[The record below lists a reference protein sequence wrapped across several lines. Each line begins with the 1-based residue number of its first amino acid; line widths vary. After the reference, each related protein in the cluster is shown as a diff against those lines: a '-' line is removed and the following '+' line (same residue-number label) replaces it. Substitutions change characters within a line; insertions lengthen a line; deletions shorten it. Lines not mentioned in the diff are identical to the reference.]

1 LNHKLLCCG
10 FFPSELPIGVYF
22 RSGFSILTAERNF
35 GFRNVVILKTEPI
48 HIFQNRIQMKK
59 KSNKLLPFSIVL
71 VVIVIIVLVVG
82 KKAGWFGKSF
92 EINVSTK
99 IVESKTITELITA
112 NGKVQPE
119 TEVKISPDVS
129 GEIIDLT
136 IKEGNEVKKGQLLM
150 VIKPD
155 MYIQAYNRDLASLS
169 SSQARLAQAEARQIE
184 SDMAFKRANSLF
196 KQDAIPVSDF
206 ETAEASYKVSQSE
219 VKAAQFAVKSAE
231 ASVAEAQEQLVKTKI
246 YAPMDGIV
254 SRLNVE
260 KGERVVGT
268 NMYAGTETM
277 VIANLHLMEV
287 KVDVNEND
295 IVRVNLNDTALVEV
309 DAYLGRKFK
318 GLVTEIANSANVV
331 GGSTDQVTNFNV
343 KILLLESS
351 YKDLVDSGHG
361 KIYPF
366 RPGMSAT
373 VDIQTETKKNVI
385 SVPIQSVTTRAV
397 NEKKKVAE
405 KKDEVETTEGES
417 QAVTKQDEKKKEDE
431 KVEVVFVYKDG
442 KVKKQ
447 TVKTGIQDSE
457 NIEILEGL
465 KTGDEIVVAPF
476 NAINKLLNDSSQVK
490 KVDEKE
496 LFKVK
501 K

>member
-1 LNHKLLCCG
+1 
-10 FFPSELPIGVYF
+10 
-22 RSGFSILTAERNF
+22 
-35 GFRNVVILKTEPI
+35 
-48 HIFQNRIQMKK
+48 MKK
-59 KSNKLLPFSIVL
+59 KSNKKLLPYGIAL
-71 VVIVIIVLVVG
+71 VVVIIIVLVSG
-82 KKAGWFGKSF
+82 KKLGWFGKDF

-99 IVESKTITELITA
+99 IVESKTITEQITA

-129 GEIIDLT
+129 GEIIDLP
-136 IKEGNEVKKGQLLM
+136 ILEGAEVKKGQLLM

-155 MYIQAYNRDLASLS
+155 MYIQAYNRAQASLS
-169 SSQARLAQAEARQIE
+169 SSQARQAQADARLIE
-184 SDMAFKRANSLF
+184 SEMSYKRASSLF
-196 KQDAIPVSDF
+196 KQDAIPVSDY
-206 ETAEASYKVSQSE
+206 ETAQASYKVAQSE

-246 YAPMDGIV
+246 YAPMDGTI

-277 VIANLHLMEV
+277 VIANLNLMEV

-318 GLVTEIANSANVV
+318 GIVTEIANSANVV

-343 KILLLESS
+343 KILLLEKT
-351 YKDLVDSGHG
+351 YKDLIDTIGG
-361 KIYPF
+361 KKYPF

-373 VDIQTETKKNVI
+373 VDIQTETRQNVI
-385 SVPIQSVTTRAV
+385 SVPIQAVTTRSLK
-397 NEKKKVAE
+397 NNKIETKKEEGDKPE
-405 KKDEVETTEGES
+405 EVTE
-417 QAVTKQDEKKKEDE
+417 AVTQQGAKTAEDE

-442 KVKKQ
+442 KVFKQ
-447 TVKTGIQDSE
+447 PVKTGIQDSE
-457 NIEILEGL
+457 NIEITEGI

-476 NAINKLLNDSSQVK
+476 NAINKQLNDSAKVK

-496 LFKVK
+496 LFKPK

>member
-1 LNHKLLCCG
+1 
-10 FFPSELPIGVYF
+10 
-22 RSGFSILTAERNF
+22 
-35 GFRNVVILKTEPI
+35 
-48 HIFQNRIQMKK
+48 MKK
-59 KSNKLLPFSIVL
+59 KTNKLLPYGIVL
-71 VVIVIIVLVVG
+71 IVIVIIVLIAG
-82 KKAGWFGKSF
+82 KKLGWFGKDF

-99 IVESKTITELITA
+99 IVESKTITEMITA

-129 GEIIDLT
+129 GEIIELE
-136 IKEGNEVKKGQLLM
+136 IEEGDEVKKGQLLM

-155 MYIQAYNRDLASLS
+155 MYIQAYNRANASLS
-169 SSQARLAQAEARQIE
+169 SSQARLAQTDARLIE
-184 SDMAFKRANSLF
+184 SDMAYKRANTLF

-206 ETAEASYKVSQSE
+206 ETAQASFQVAQSE

-246 YAPMDGIV
+246 YAPMDGTV
-254 SRLNVE
+254 ARLNVE

-295 IVRVNLNDTALVEV
+295 IVRVNLQDTALVEV

-318 GLVTEIANSANVV
+318 GIVTEIANSANVV

-343 KILLLESS
+343 KVLLLEES
-351 YKDLVDSGHG
+351 YYDLIDTVGG
-361 KIYPF
+361 VKYPF

-373 VDIQTETKKNVI
+373 VDIQTETRENVI
-385 SVPIQSVTTRAV
+385 SVPIQAVTTRSLVDNKKAE
-397 NEKKKVAE
+397 EKKEEADKPE
-405 KKDEVETTEGES
+405 DENEAVTEQGETT
-417 QAVTKQDEKKKEDE
+417 ADDE
-431 KVEVVFVYKDG
+431 KVEVVFVYSDG

-447 TVKTGIQDSE
+447 AVKTGIQDSE

-465 KTGDEIVVAPF
+465 KAGDEIVMAPF
-476 NAINKLLNDSSQVK
+476 NAINKLLNDSSAVK

>member
-1 LNHKLLCCG
+1 
-10 FFPSELPIGVYF
+10 
-22 RSGFSILTAERNF
+22 
-35 GFRNVVILKTEPI
+35 
-48 HIFQNRIQMKK
+48 MKK
-59 KSNKLLPFSIVL
+59 KSNKFLPYIIAL
-71 VVIVIIVLVVG
+71 AVILIIVLVVG
-82 KKAGWFGKSF
+82 KKQGWFGKDF
-92 EINVSTK
+92 EINVATK
-99 IVESKTITELITA
+99 VVESRTITEQITA

-119 TEVKISPDVS
+119 TEIKISPDVS
-129 GEIIDLT
+129 GEIIEMD
-136 IKEGNEVKKGQLLM
+136 IEEGDEVKKGQLLL

-155 MYIQAYNRDLASLS
+155 IYIQSLNRAQASLS
-169 SSQARLAQAEARQIE
+169 SSQARLAQTDARLIE
-184 SDMAFKRANSLF
+184 SDMAFKRSNSLF

-206 ETAEASYKVSQSE
+206 ETAQASFKVAQSE

-246 YAPMDGIV
+246 YAPMDGTV
-254 SRLNVE
+254 SRKNVE

-268 NMYAGTETM
+268 NMYAGTELL

-331 GGSTDQVTNFNV
+331 AGSTDQVTNFNV
-343 KILLLESS
+343 KILLLDSS
-351 YKDLVDSGHG
+351 YKDLTDSVSG
-361 KIYPF
+361 KKYPF

-373 VDIQTETKKNVI
+373 VDIQTETRMNVI
-385 SVPIQSVTTRAV
+385 SVPIQAVTTRSLKSNTPV
-397 NEKKKVAE
+397 EPKKEEAE
-405 KKDEVETTEGES
+405 KPEGETE
-417 QAVTKQDEKKKEDE
+417 AVTTQKVKTNEED
-431 KVEVVFVYKDG
+431 KVEVVFVYKEG
-442 KVKKQ
+442 KVFKQ
-447 TVKTGIQDSE
+447 AVKTGIQDSE

-465 KTGDEIVVAPF
+465 KAGDEIVVAPF
-476 NAINKLLNDSSQVK
+476 NAINKLLNDSTLVK

>member
-1 LNHKLLCCG
+1 
-10 FFPSELPIGVYF
+10 
-22 RSGFSILTAERNF
+22 
-35 GFRNVVILKTEPI
+35 
-48 HIFQNRIQMKK
+48 MKK
-59 KSNKLLPFSIVL
+59 KSNKLLPYVVVL
-71 VVIVIIVLVVG
+71 VLVIIVVLISG
-82 KKAGWFGKSF
+82 KKLGWFGKDF
-92 EINVSTK
+92 QINVATK
-99 IVESKTITELITA
+99 IVESKTITELTTA

-129 GEIIDLT
+129 GEIIELPIT
-136 IKEGNEVKKGQLLM
+136 EGEEVKKGQLLM

-155 MYIQAYNRDLASLS
+155 MYIQAYNRAQASLS

-184 SDMAFKRANSLF
+184 SNMAFKRATSLY

-206 ETAEASYKVSQSE
+206 ESAEASFLVAQSE
-219 VKAAQFAVKSAE
+219 VKAAKFAVKSAE

-246 YAPMDGIV
+246 YAPMDGTV
-254 SRLNVE
+254 ARLNVE

-295 IVRVNLNDTALVEV
+295 IVRVNLQDTAVVEV

-318 GLVTEIANSANVV
+318 GIVTEIANSANTI
-331 GGSTDQVTNFNV
+331 GGSSDQVTNFVV

-351 YKDLVDSGHG
+351 YKDLVDSING
-361 KIYPF
+361 KNYPF

-373 VDIQTETKKNVI
+373 VDIQTETRKDVI
-385 SVPIQSVTTRAV
+385 SVPIQ
-397 NEKKKVAE
+397 
-405 KKDEVETTEGES
+405 
-417 QAVTKQDEKKKEDE
+417 AVTVRSIKNNGKLEANKTDDSESNEEVKPETMQDSKSDDDKKE
-431 KVEVVFVYKDG
+431 EVVFIYNDG
-442 KVKKQ
+442 KVFKRA
-447 TVKTGIQDSE
+447 VKTGIQDSE
-457 NIEILEGL
+457 NIEISEGL
-465 KTGDEIVVAPF
+465 KAGDEIVVAPF
-476 NAINKLLNDSSQVK
+476 NAINKLLNDSSLVN

>member
-1 LNHKLLCCG
+1 
-10 FFPSELPIGVYF
+10 
-22 RSGFSILTAERNF
+22 
-35 GFRNVVILKTEPI
+35 
-48 HIFQNRIQMKK
+48 MKK
-59 KSNKLLPFSIVL
+59 KSNKLLPYSIAL
-71 VVIVIIVLVVG
+71 VVIVIIVLVAG
-82 KKAGWFGKSF
+82 KKLGWFGKDF

-129 GEIIDLT
+129 GEIIDLQ
-136 IKEGNEVKKGQLLM
+136 IEEGNEVKKGQLLM

-155 MYIQAYNRDLASLS
+155 MYIQAYNRAQASLS
-169 SSQARLAQAEARQIE
+169 SSQARLAQTDARLIE
-184 SDMAFKRANSLF
+184 SDMAFKRSSSLF
-196 KQDAIPVSDF
+196 KQEAIPISDF
-206 ETAEASYKVSQSE
+206 ENAQASFKVAQSE

-246 YAPMDGIV
+246 YAPMDGTV

-318 GLVTEIANSANVV
+318 GVVTEIANSANVT
-331 GGSTDQVTNFNV
+331 GGSTDQVTNFSV
-343 KILLLESS
+343 KILLLEDS
-351 YKDLVDSGHG
+351 YKDLINVDQG

-373 VDIQTETKKNVI
+373 VDIQTETREDVI
-385 SVPIQSVTTRAV
+385 TVPIQAVTTRSVKDQAQAEE
-397 NEKKKVAE
+397 NKEKGELAAE
-405 KKDEVETTEGES
+405 ETS
-417 QAVTKQDEKKKEDE
+417 AVTQQGPKSEEDV
-431 KVEVVFVYKDG
+431 KVEVVFVYKEG
-442 KVKKQ
+442 KVYKQ
-447 TVKTGIQDSE
+447 PVKTGIQDSE

-465 KTGDEIVVAPF
+465 KAGDEIVVAPF
-476 NAINKLLNDSSQVK
+476 NAINKLLNDSSLVK